1 MPASARHSR
10 RLRFFNDVVYR
21 RMAPVYNAIDVLT
34 LGTWWRL
41 VRRAL
46 DYVPRGGRALEVGVG
61 PGRLQ
66 TELAAY
72 SDMCVGLDLAWGM
85 CRFTNRRLRRARLA
99 RRIVQGD
106 MFQSPFPAEAFDTIV
121 SAFALSGVAH
131 GEAALREM
139 NRVAKRGG
147 RIVIV
152 DIGPPSDGNR
162 MGVFWSQL
170 WEGTGDF
177 LYDQPAMMRAAGL
190 EVVDFVEFDPGRHIR
205 AAVGRK
211 S

>member
-1 MPASARHSR
+1 MPASDRPSR
-10 RLRFFNDVVYR
+10 RLRFLNDVVYR
-21 RMAPVYNAIDVLT
+21 RMAPVYNAIDGLT
-34 LGTWWRL
+34 MGAWWRL

-46 DYVPRGGRALEVGVG
+46 DYVPHGGRVLEVGVG

-66 TELAAY
+66 TELAAH
-72 SDMCVGLDLAWGM
+72 SDMSVGLDLARGM
-85 CRFTNRRLRRARLA
+85 CRFTSRRLRRARLA
-99 RRIVQGD
+99 SRIVQGD

-121 SAFALSGVAH
+121 STFALSGVAQ

-162 MGVFWSQL
+162 TGVFWSQL
-170 WEGTGDF
+170 WERTGDL
-177 LYDQPAMMRAAGL
+177 LYDQPAMMKAAGL
-190 EVVDFVEFDPGRHIR
+190 EVVDFVEFGPGRHIR

-211 S
+211 R